1 MLGEVILTKAIIFVL
16 VSAGLVYVS
25 WKHLRQ
31 PRSHGFYRFFAW
43 ESILALILVNAEA
56 WFRDPFS
63 FLQIISWLLLI
74 GSIILVAYGFY
85 LLRVIGR
92 PRTGIEDTTRLVIVG
107 IYKHIRHPLYS
118 SLLLL
123 AWGAFLKDV
132 SALSSAPVL
141 VASLF
146 LITTARVEE
155 RENVEKFGSE
165 YADYMKKTTM
175 FIPYLL

>member
-1 MLGEVILTKAIIFVL
+1 MLRLIIFASVT
-16 VSAGLVYVS
+16 AGIIIFS
-25 WKHLRQ
+25 WRSLHHW
-31 PRSHGFYRFFAW
+31 RSHGFFRFFAF
-43 ESILALILVNAEA
+43 ESILALILLNAEY
-56 WFRDPFS
+56 WFRDPFAAI
-63 FLQIISWLLLI
+63 QIMSWLLLV
-74 GSIILVAYGFY
+74 SSLTMAVAGFY
-85 LLRVIGR
+85 LLGTTGR
-92 PRTGIEDTTRLVIVG
+92 PQGNIENTTVLVNRG
-107 IYKHIRHPLYS
+107 AYRYIRHPLYS

-132 SALSSAPVL
+132 SALSSALVL

-146 LITTARVEE
+146 LIATARVEE